1 MEREYGK
8 VILCNKLV
16 LTLVLLAL
24 LTAAEAVVGLVH
36 EAAAAMALLRLV
48 VGRLAPQEV
57 HDDVRGLMGW
67 VSVLSE
73 LLSSLCQVQRSYMDG
88 IRGSVTF
95 IILRDGESFT
105 SVTSDKLKWKLR
117 NPLLCV
123 RAIFFLLF
131 DYHLSREAFYWL

>member
-57 HDDVRGLMGW
+57 HDDVGIDGLG
-67 VSVLSE
+67 
-73 LLSSLCQVQRSYMDG
+73 
-88 IRGSVTF
+88 
-95 IILRDGESFT
+95 
-105 SVTSDKLKWKLR
+105 K
-117 NPLLCV
+117 CV
-123 RAIFFLLF
+123 
-131 DYHLSREAFYWL
+131 E